1 MTGDRVSK
9 RRPYFETN
17 TYVLVG
23 SIGNAETVFS
33 TQTTEQNRTLFIVFH
48 NTAYHIYNNAC
59 IIKYIYTI

>member
-23 SIGNAETVFS
+23 SIGNAETVYS
-33 TQTTEQNRTLFIVFH
+33 TQTTEQNRTEHYLLFSIIQLITV
-48 NTAYHIYNNAC
+48 TAMHVL
-59 IIKYIYTI
+59 